1 MIQTIHTVVQ
11 DRKIV
16 VPVPDDLPDGTKVE
30 VTISADS
37 EKIGIDESEWDDSPE
52 AIEAWIR
59 QYESLEPLILT
70 DADRAEMDTA
80 MREQKGWEKRHFFE
94 QTDKLRQLWE

>member
-11 DRKIV
+11 DRRIV

-30 VTISADS
+30 VTISAGS
-37 EKIGIDESEWDDSPE
+37 EKIGIDESEWDDSPDG
-52 AIEAWIR
+52 IKAWIR

-80 MREQKGWEKRHFFE
+80 MREQKEWEKSHFFE